1 MTKPVRYQKGQLY
14 QDHGAWFVR
23 YRDRVRQENGS
34 VKLQRRTRRLGD
46 VEEFPTKSDVEILR
60 TAFMQKTNAGQ
71 FSPDSSMMLTQFVES
86 AYLPWVET
94 ERRASTNKGYREI
107 WENHIRER
115 VGQIRMR
122 EFRTVHASKMLR
134 TIADECDLTKT
145 TLQHIKS
152 VLSGVFTYAKN
163 EGAYDGFNPVQGAM
177 IPGKARE
184 PEETYAYN
192 MVQILRILQI
202 LPLLP
207 KAVVATASLAGLR
220 EGELRGLEW
229 PDYTGEA
236 LAVNR
241 SVWKGV
247 VNRPKTR
254 TSRQPVP
261 VIPKLANLLD
271 EYRASMGDP
280 TTGAMF
286 HNGSGESMDMDKLAQ
301 RVIRPAVEAIGL
313 PWFGWHGFR
322 RGIAS
327 NLYQLGANE
336 KIVQRILRHAKPHVT
351 KDRYIKAFDPA
362 VLEAMQRMQ
371 ATVDV
376 LEKSPAVV
384 QQMN

>member
-1 MTKPVRYQKGQLY
+1 M
-14 QDHGAWFVR
+14 
-23 YRDRVRQENGS
+23 
-34 VKLQRRTRRLGD
+34 
-46 VEEFPTKSDVEILR
+46 
-60 TAFMQKTNAGQ
+60 
-71 FSPDSSMMLTQFVES
+71 
-86 AYLPWVET
+86 
-94 ERRASTNKGYREI
+94 
-107 WENHIRER
+107 
-115 VGQIRMR
+115 
-122 EFRTVHASKMLR
+122 
-134 TIADECDLTKT
+134 
-145 TLQHIKS
+145 
-152 VLSGVFTYAKN
+152 LSGVFTYAKN

-229 PDYTGEA
+229 PDFTGEA

-241 SVWKGV
+241 SVWKGI

-286 HNGSGESMDMDKLAQ
+286 HNGT
-301 RVIRPAVEAIGL
+301 
-313 PWFGWHGFR
+313 
-322 RGIAS
+322 
-327 NLYQLGANE
+327 
-336 KIVQRILRHAKPHVT
+336 AKAWIWT
-351 KDRYIKAFDPA
+351 
-362 VLEAMQRMQ
+362 
-371 ATVDV
+371 
-376 LEKSPAVV
+376 S
-384 QQMN
+384 

>member
-34 VKLQRRTRRLGD
+34 IKLQRRTRRLGD
-46 VEEFPTKSDVEILR
+46 VEEFPTKSDVEMLR
-60 TAFMQKTNAGQ
+60 TALMQKINAGQ
-71 FSPDSSMMLTQFVES
+71 FSPDSSMTLTQFVGS

-241 SVWKGV
+241 SVWKGI

-271 EYRASMGDP
+271 ERQKHGYGQVSPARDSSGSRSDRA
-280 TTGAMF
+280 TVVW
-286 HNGSGESMDMDKLAQ
+286 LARFPPRDRLQ
-301 RVIRPAVEAIGL
+301 PLSVGRKR
-313 PWFGWHGFR
+313 
-322 RGIAS
+322 
-327 NLYQLGANE
+327 
-336 KIVQRILRHAKPHVT
+336 
-351 KDRYIKAFDPA
+351 KDRAADSA
-362 VLEAMQRMQ
+362 SRQ
-371 ATVDV
+371 ATRHQRP
-376 LEKSPAVV
+376 LH
-384 QQMN
+384 QGF

>member
-1 MTKPVRYQKGQLY
+1 MT
-14 QDHGAWFVR
+14 
-23 YRDRVRQENGS
+23 
-34 VKLQRRTRRLGD
+34 
-46 VEEFPTKSDVEILR
+46 
-60 TAFMQKTNAGQ
+60 
-71 FSPDSSMMLTQFVES
+71 
-86 AYLPWVET
+86 
-94 ERRASTNKGYREI
+94 
-107 WENHIRER
+107 
-115 VGQIRMR
+115 
-122 EFRTVHASKMLR
+122 
-134 TIADECDLTKT
+134 
-145 TLQHIKS
+145 
-152 VLSGVFTYAKN
+152 GVFTYAKN
-163 EGAYDGFNPVQGAM
+163 EGAYHGFNPVQGAM

-261 VIPKLANLLD
+261 LIPKLAKLLD
-271 EYRASMGDP
+271 EYRTSMGDP

-313 PWFGWHGFR
+313 PWFSWHGFR

>member
-34 VKLQRRTRRLGD
+34 IKLQRRTRRLGD
-46 VEEFPTKSDVEILR
+46 VEEFPTKSDVEMLR
-60 TAFMQKTNAGQ
+60 TALMQKINAGQ
-71 FSPDSSMMLTQFVES
+71 FSPDSSMTLTQFVGS

-241 SVWKGV
+241 SVWKGI

-271 EYRASMGDP
+271 AYRASMGDP

-286 HNGSGESMDMDKLAQ
+286 HNGSGKSMDMDKLAQ

>member
-1 MTKPVRYQKGQLY
+1 
-14 QDHGAWFVR
+14 
-23 YRDRVRQENGS
+23 
-34 VKLQRRTRRLGD
+34 
-46 VEEFPTKSDVEILR
+46 
-60 TAFMQKTNAGQ
+60 
-71 FSPDSSMMLTQFVES
+71 
-86 AYLPWVET
+86 
-94 ERRASTNKGYREI
+94 
-107 WENHIRER
+107 
-115 VGQIRMR
+115 
-122 EFRTVHASKMLR
+122 
-134 TIADECDLTKT
+134 
-145 TLQHIKS
+145 
-152 VLSGVFTYAKN
+152 
-163 EGAYDGFNPVQGAM
+163 
-177 IPGKARE
+177 
-184 PEETYAYN
+184 

-236 LAVNR
+236 IAVNR

-327 NLYQLGANE
+327 KSLSVGR
-336 KIVQRILRHAKPHVT
+336 KR
-351 KDRYIKAFDPA
+351 KDRATDSPS
-362 VLEAMQRMQ
+362 RQ
-371 ATVDV
+371 ATRHQRP
-376 LEKSPAVV
+376 LH
-384 QQMN
+384 QGF

>member
-23 YRDRVRQENGS
+23 YRDRVRQESGT
-34 VKLQRRTRRLGD
+34 VQLQRRTRRLGK
-46 VEEFPTKSDVEILR
+46 VEEFRTKSDVEPLR
-60 TAFMQKTNAGQ
+60 TAFMQKINAGR
-71 FSPDSSMMLTQFVES
+71 FSPDSSMTLSHFVER
-86 AYLPWVET
+86 AYLPWVEA

-301 RVIRPAVEAIGL
+301 RVIRPALEAIGL